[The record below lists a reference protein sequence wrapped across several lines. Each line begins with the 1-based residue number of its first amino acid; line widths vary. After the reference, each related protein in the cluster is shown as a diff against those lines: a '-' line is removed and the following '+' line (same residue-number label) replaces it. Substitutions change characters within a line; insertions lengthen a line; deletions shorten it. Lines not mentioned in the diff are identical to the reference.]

1 LKRAAKLSIGEQLDD
16 LVELLIVSFRDS
28 PLNWRRH
35 CKSKHT
41 SALVS
46 DALTS
51 NSPFFPS

>member
-41 SALVS
+41 IALVS